1 MCLVFVVVW
10 AIKVGVDGIW
20 LHHDATGEQYMI
32 HLLCLCADADAVAAA
47 ADADDNGGA
56 ADVSSTPSKD
66 FKDWTTTILYC
77 VRGQAPPH

>member
-1 MCLVFVVVW
+1 MCLVFAVVW

-47 ADADDNGGA
+47 ADDNNGGA
-56 ADVSSTPSKD
+56 ADASSTPSKD
-66 FKDWTTTILYC
+66 CKDWTTTILCC
-77 VRGQAPPH
+77 VRGQTLPR